1 MPKDDPE
8 EETLKKRPVHDDE
21 DQEFDKEIEGSMED
35 EDPLDQEDPELSEEI
50 SKAGSKEVFSDEED
64 VPAVPKPTFKYNVE
78 EPTLPPSDNPVM
90 TKHTLDDLSE
100 DEIAPQPSRKPFE
113 VDRGMT
119 PQAAPAEDDFE
130 NTYPSRPQR
139 PPLMQQEEYEHDNLS
154 IPSIRKQTPL
164 YPPHPSRDEQQQSQQ
179 PRQSNNPYREA
190 SSSPYRE
197 ASSSPYAADQSQRFG
212 YREASSSAYREA
224 SSSAYRDR
232 QPKGASKWH
241 IIILLLIGG
250 AVIGATVYLLQNQ
263 FNFPGQTAEGTP
275 APSIQTAEVTPAPT
289 PTPAPLERSQFKV
302 RVLNGTTEAG
312 MAKKVMDKIKEL
324 GYQPDRAGNA
334 PKQDYTQ
341 SVIRVKEGDSTISAQ
356 LSKDLAPDY
365 TPTISPDLDKADKA
379 DAEIILGEK

>member
-8 EETLKKRPVHDDE
+8 EDILKKPPVHDDE
-21 DQEFDKEIEGSMED
+21 DEEFDKEIEGSMEGESTAD
-35 EDPLDQEDPELSEEI
+35 DVDPLDQEDPELDEDI
-50 SKAGSKEVFSDEED
+50 LKAGSKEVFSHED
-64 VPAVPKPTFKYNVE
+64 DAPAVPKPTFKYNVE

-100 DEIAPQPSRKPFE
+100 GELSSSEDDISPQPSRKPFE
-113 VDRGMT
+113 VDRGIP
-119 PQAAPAEDDFE
+119 PQAAAEDDFE
-130 NTYPSRPQR
+130 NTYPARPQR
-139 PPLMQQEEYEHDNLS
+139 PPMMQQEEYEHDNLS

-164 YPPHPSRDEQQQSQQ
+164 YAPHQSRGDGSDEEDFTPRVQQQQPQQ
-179 PRQSNNPYREA
+179 PRQSFN
-190 SSSPYRE
+190 
-197 ASSSPYAADQSQRFG
+197 PYAADQSQRFG
-212 YREASSSAYREA
+212 YREA

-263 FNFPGQTAEGTP
+263 FNFPGKTVEGTP
-275 APSIQTAEVTPAPT
+275 APSVQTAEATPVPT

-302 RVLNGTTEAG
+302 RVLNGTTEVG
-312 MAKKVMDKIKEL
+312 VAKKVLDKLKGL
-324 GYQPDRAGNA
+324 GYQSDRAGNA

-341 SVIRVKEGDSTISAQ
+341 TVIRVKEGDSTISAQ
-356 LSKDLAPDY
+356 LTKDLVPDY
-365 TPTISPDLDKADKA
+365 EASITPDLGKDEKI